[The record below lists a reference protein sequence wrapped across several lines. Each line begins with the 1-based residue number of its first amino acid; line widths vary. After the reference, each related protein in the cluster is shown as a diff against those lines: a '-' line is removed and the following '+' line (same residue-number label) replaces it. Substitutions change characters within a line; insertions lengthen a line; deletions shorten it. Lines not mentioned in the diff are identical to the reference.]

1 METDNWKDVFQELRD
16 FSPVPPESVKAAIDQ
31 QLAAGAT
38 QTVGRSLK
46 WVIYLSGFLLLVVT
60 TIGAYYY
67 FNTENSDAK
76 KFTENSSNSSS
87 DIDKANEMNLREDD
101 KTEVKTINSTSD
113 SGIFSKNQT
122 NRKEKNNLIKSKSLS
137 LRSQTIENQNK
148 NNSTNPSKV
157 SVSGKNKTSN
167 TSQKNGKSSTTSF
180 VSKSLDSDKNKTNKQ
195 ISYQKSRVKKNN
207 KVVENKSKIAQGKV
221 GQSTTA
227 PTKQIE
233 TSYNASTT
241 AENKSTNDVAK
252 TEEKQKDNNLL
263 QSNSSNGLNQTSKNN
278 SAAIDSNLLAENV
291 VKNDLEKDRIEADKK
306 ADENTKGKSANNLND
321 NKGNKNFKNEFGL
334 AVGPML
340 TSNKR
345 ATNSPEIQL
354 QSKVGIQLNAHYGY
368 KISDRFTINAG
379 LSYQNYKEKLSQ
391 NSPAKTDS
399 VITSYTTVII
409 PNPVDTTIMDTIV
422 TPVYSVQNTPAI
434 NGSNEIRLNRFGL
447 NTGLSFLV
455 YENQAKNW
463 SYNVRFGHQLFY
475 SQSRTIQTEAPGY
488 PATVGTW
495 NGAVYIDNYLSK
507 NIGMLNVTLGLSS
520 TYDYTRLTNWSE
532 IEKKRLYF
540 SPFIGFS
547 MQF

>member
-16 FSPVPPESVKAAIDQ
+16 FSPLPPESVKAAIDQ

-60 TIGAYYY
+60 TIGVYYY

-76 KFTENSSNSSS
+76 KFTENSTNSSS
-87 DIDKANEMNLREDD
+87 DIDKANEMNLSEDG
-101 KTEVKTINSTSD
+101 KREVKTINSTSD
-113 SGIFSKNQT
+113 SGILAKNQT

-137 LRSQTIENQNK
+137 LSSQTTVNQ

-167 TSQKNGKSSTTSF
+167 TTPKNGKSSTTSF

-207 KVVENKSKIAQGKV
+207 KVVEYKSKIAQAKV
-221 GQSTTA
+221 GQSTTDQ
-227 PTKQIE
+227 TKQIE
-233 TSYNASTT
+233 TSSNASTT

-278 SAAIDSNLLAENV
+278 SVAIDSNLLAENV

-321 NKGNKNFKNEFGL
+321 NKGNKNFKNEVGL

-399 VITSYTTVII
+399 VITSYLTVIT
-409 PNPVDTTIMDTIV
+409 PNPVDTTMMDTIV

-434 NGSNEIRLNRFGL
+434 NGSNEIQLNRFGL
-447 NTGLSFLV
+447 NMGLSFLV

-463 SYNVRFGHQLFY
+463 SYNLRFGHQLFY

-520 TYDYTRLTNWSE
+520 TYDYTRLTNWSG

-540 SPFIGFS
+540 SPYIGFS